1 MSWRG
6 PGDNGRRFDPPVVR
20 LFHTALPPMPAASR
34 FPRALASPPT
44 ADSPE
49 AAMGLHEPGHLFRR
63 AHQHSVACFS
73 AVFGRAV
80 TPLQYAALRVLQEHP
95 GIDQVTLAAAIALDT
110 STAAEVAVRL
120 ERDGWIVR
128 ELGARRQRRLELTAE
143 GHRVLNQMLRSETVL
158 ADRILA
164 ALDADERK
172 VLMGLMHKLLGKT
185 PA

>member
-1 MSWRG
+1 MPTPPRT
-6 PGDNGRRFDPPVVR
+6 RRD
-20 LFHTALPPMPAASR
+20 TAPA
-34 FPRALASPPT
+34 T
-44 ADSPE
+44 AVDHPE
-49 AAMGLHEPGHLFRR
+49 ATLGLHEPGHLFRR
-63 AHQHSVACFS
+63 AHQHSVACFN

-110 STAAEVAVRL
+110 STAAEIAVRL

-143 GHRVLNQMLRSETVL
+143 GERVIGDMLRSEAVL
-158 ADRILA
+158 ADRILHM
-164 ALDADERK
+164 LDAAERD
-172 VLMGLMHKLLGKT
+172 VLMALMHKLLGQT

>member
-1 MSWRG
+1 MGAMPASSRSPRTPASSAAG
-6 PGDNGRRFDPPVVR
+6 DPP
-20 LFHTALPPMPAASR
+20 
-34 FPRALASPPT
+34 
-44 ADSPE
+44 E
-49 AAMGLHEPGHLFRR
+49 AMLGLHEPGHLFRR
-63 AHQHSVACFS
+63 AHQHSVACFN

-110 STAAEVAVRL
+110 STTAEIAVRL

-128 ELGARRQRRLELTAE
+128 ELGARRQRRLELTPE
-143 GHRVLNQMLRSETVL
+143 GQRVLNEMLQSETVL

-164 ALDADERK
+164 TLDAGERE

>member
-1 MSWRG
+1 MPDPSRT
-6 PGDNGRRFDPPVVR
+6 RRA
-20 LFHTALPPMPAASR
+20 TASEPAAE
-34 FPRALASPPT
+34 
-44 ADSPE
+44 SPE
-49 AAMGLHEPGHLFRR
+49 ATLGLHEPGHLFRR
-63 AHQHSVACFS
+63 AHQHSVSCFN

-80 TPLQYAALRVLQEHP
+80 TPLQYAAMRVLQEHP

-110 STAAEVAVRL
+110 STTAEIAVRL

-143 GHRVLNQMLRSETVL
+143 GQRVINHMLESETVL

-164 ALDADERK
+164 TLDTHERD
-172 VLMGLMHKLLGKT
+172 VLMGLMHKLLGQT

>member
-1 MSWRG
+1 
-6 PGDNGRRFDPPVVR
+6 
-20 LFHTALPPMPAASR
+20 MPASSR
-34 FPRALASPPT
+34 TPRTLASAA
-44 ADSPE
+44 ADGQSQ
-49 AAMGLHEPGHLFRR
+49 ATLGLHEPGHLFRR
-63 AHQHSVACFS
+63 AHQHSVSCFN

-110 STAAEVAVRL
+110 STTAEIAVRL

-143 GHRVLNQMLRSETVL
+143 GQRVLNEMLQSETVL

-164 ALDADERK
+164 ALDAGERE

>member
-1 MSWRG
+1 
-6 PGDNGRRFDPPVVR
+6 
-20 LFHTALPPMPAASR
+20 MPASSR
-34 FPRALASPPT
+34 TPRT
-44 ADSPE
+44 QTV
-49 AAMGLHEPGHLFRR
+49 AAVHDHPQATLGLHEPGHLFRR
-63 AHQHSVACFS
+63 AHQHSVSCFN

-110 STAAEVAVRL
+110 STTAEIAVRL

-128 ELGARRQRRLELTAE
+128 ELGARRQRRLALTAE
-143 GHRVLNQMLRSETVL
+143 GQRVINEMLQSEAVL

-164 ALDADERK
+164 TLDASERE

>member
-1 MSWRG
+1 M
-6 PGDNGRRFDPPVVR
+6 
-20 LFHTALPPMPAASR
+20 T
-34 FPRALASPPT
+34 ASPRQRRSAAPT
-44 ADSPE
+44 EPAPSPE
-49 AAMGLHEPGHLFRR
+49 ATLGLHEPGHLFRR
-63 AHQHSVACFS
+63 AHQHSVSCFN

-110 STAAEVAVRL
+110 STTAEIAVRL

-143 GHRVLNQMLRSETVL
+143 GQRVLQDMLQAEAVL
-158 ADRILA
+158 ADRILQTLEPA
-164 ALDADERK
+164 ERE
-172 VLMGLMHKLLGKT
+172 VLMALMHKLLGQP